1 MNSKKGKKPVG
12 TAKKPKPEALMGDLF
27 AAAFKRHKCAAAATI
42 AAVLV
47 LAVIAAWLCGR
58 SGIAEGEAVF
68 YFFNISFNCCHIFM
82 LSVFRRFSLIVVF
95 LLTVCE
101 LDKLTSSDRN
111 CGQRILCDH
120 RGNASFLL
128 DQGIQTA

>member
-1 MNSKKGKKPVG
+1 MLGHTPARLDHLALCDVGKSANQHIFLPVVQ
-12 TAKKPKPEALMGDLF
+12 
-27 AAAFKRHKCAAAATI
+27 AADRENRI
-42 AAVLV
+42 AIVL
-47 LAVIAAWLCGR
+47 I
-58 SGIAEGEAVF
+58 AVF

-101 LDKLTSSDRN
+101 LDKLTRSDRN